1 MHIVA
6 LPPPPQSSALVHF
19 AAQACKA
26 RRSLCDARSLTT
38 GPVGPRG
45 AVPHGGVP
53 EWLKGTDCKSVGDS
67 LRWFKSNPLH
77 QRLPDN
83 RGYAGSLHTID
94 RAVVAHLDHSI
105 APETGMQLFSR
116 TPVAG
121 DYRTNRG
128 EYSDAQVTNAGWSRA
143 LLPRA
148 REVTTGEAAELSA
161 SAGGKHSSDQQ
172 AAAAD
177 APTGGLISRGDAH
190 QRRQPLGDECQQF
203 GSGYCISLRLAIT
216 VRADRRAGF
225 ARLRRAALFQNKRA

>member
-1 MHIVA
+1 LHIVA

-105 APETGMQLFSR
+105 APETGMQLFESHSSR
-116 TPVAG
+116 
-121 DYRTNRG
+121 RG
-128 EYSDAQVTNAGWSRA
+128 LPDESGRIFRCTGHQCGLEPRAASSRA
-143 LLPRA
+143 GSHHRRSRRA
-148 REVTTGEAAELSA
+148 FRLCRREAFLRSA
-161 SAGGKHSSDQQ
+161 SRSRRRAHRGIDQPRGRASAP
-172 AAAAD
+172 AAA
-177 APTGGLISRGDAH
+177 
-190 QRRQPLGDECQQF
+190 RRRVP
-203 GSGYCISLRLAIT
+203 A
-216 VRADRRAGF
+216 VRKRVLYFAAARHHGAG
-225 ARLRRAALFQNKRA
+225 